1 MVASAFMKAVAVN
14 DVLYHWFSIPMPFA
28 DTFPLPYWMS
38 AVIAACIEVP
48 SLYLML

>member
-1 MVASAFMKAVAVN
+1 MVASAFTMVVAVN

-28 DTFPLPYWMS
+28 DTFPWPYWVF
-38 AVIAACIEVP
+38 AVIAACIAVP